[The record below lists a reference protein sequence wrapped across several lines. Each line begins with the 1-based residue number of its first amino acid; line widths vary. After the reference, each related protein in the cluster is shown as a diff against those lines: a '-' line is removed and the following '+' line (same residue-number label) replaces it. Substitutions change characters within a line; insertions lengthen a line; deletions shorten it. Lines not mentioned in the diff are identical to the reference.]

1 MEKRKNTMDEL
12 LKMMKPDT
20 STVAHSETWQISS
33 LLLEALIEK
42 EIEANPDK
50 VLIIDTKGHFRH
62 KTALVNKCQTMSVV
76 EFMYDTRN
84 LREIEKPVF
93 INLSENNL
101 NKKDINIVLSKLSE
115 YTGHLG
121 KNKVFITALDK
132 WEQPLIK
139 LLNNINIVSVVEIN
153 SNTIDEAESQYQIV
167 RFDGVIYGEYKHNN
181 TTKQF
186 DLFDA
191 RPKNKE
197 ETNKNE
203 G

>member
-1 MEKRKNTMDEL
+1 MDEL

-84 LREIEKPVF
+84 LREIEKSVF

>member
-1 MEKRKNTMDEL
+1 MDEL
-12 LKMMKPDT
+12 LKIMRSDT
-20 STVAHSETWQISS
+20 STVAHSKTWQISS
-33 LLLEALIEK
+33 LLLEKLIEK

-62 KTALVNKCQTMSVV
+62 KTKLVDKCQTMSVV
-76 EFMYDTRN
+76 EFMYATRN

-93 INLSENNL
+93 INLAENNL
-101 NKKDINIVLSKLSE
+101 REKDINIVISKLSE

-153 SNTIDEAESQYQIV
+153 NSTIDEAESRYQTI
-167 RFDGVIYGEYKHNN
+167 RFDGFIYGEYKHNS

-191 RPKNKE
+191 KPKNGD
-197 ETNKNE
+197 NKNE

>member
-1 MEKRKNTMDEL
+1 MDEL
-12 LKMMKPDT
+12 LKIMKPDT

-33 LLLEALIEK
+33 LLLETLIEK
-42 EIEANPDK
+42 EIGANPDK

-62 KTALVNKCQTMSVV
+62 KTELVNKCQTMSVV

-93 INLSENNL
+93 INLAENNL
-101 NKKDINIVLSKLSE
+101 SEKDINIVLSKLSE

-132 WEQPLIK
+132 WEQPLVK

-153 SNTIDEAESQYQIV
+153 SSTIDAAESQYQTV
-167 RFDGVIYGEYKHNN
+167 KFDGIIYGEYRHNN
-181 TTKQF
+181 TIKQF
-186 DLFDA
+186 DLFGAKHKD
-191 RPKNKE
+191 KE
-197 ETNKNE
+197 ETATNE

>member
-1 MEKRKNTMDEL
+1 MDEL

-33 LLLEALIEK
+33 LLLETLIEK

-62 KTALVNKCQTMSVV
+62 KTELVNKCQTMSVV

-101 NKKDINIVLSKLSE
+101 NEKDINIVLSKLSE

-121 KNKVFITALDK
+121 KNKVFITALDSWK
-132 WEQPLIK
+132 QPLVK

-153 SNTIDEAESQYQIV
+153 SNTIDEAESQYQII

>member
-1 MEKRKNTMDEL
+1 MDEL
-12 LKMMKPDT
+12 LKIMKSDT
-20 STVAHSETWQISS
+20 STVAHSKTWQISS
-33 LLLEALIEK
+33 LLLETLIEK

-50 VLIIDTKGHFRH
+50 VLIIDNKGHFSH
-62 KTALVNKCQTMSVV
+62 KTELVNKCQTMSVV

-93 INLSENNL
+93 INLAENNL
-101 NKKDINIVLSKLSE
+101 SEKDINIVLSKLSE

-132 WEQPLIK
+132 WEQPLVK

-153 SNTIDEAESQYQIV
+153 NSTIDAAESQYQIV
-167 RFDGVIYGEYKHNN
+167 KFDGIIYGEYRHNN

-186 DLFDA
+186 DLFGAKHKD
-191 RPKNKE
+191 KE
-197 ETNKNE
+197 ETTTNE

>member
-1 MEKRKNTMDEL
+1 MDEL

-62 KTALVNKCQTMSVV
+62 KTELVNKCQTMSVV

-101 NKKDINIVLSKLSE
+101 NEKDINIVLSKLSE

-132 WEQPLIK
+132 WEQPLVK

-153 SNTIDEAESQYQIV
+153 SNTIDEAESQYQII